1 MACAPLKDKQ
11 VGVVSTFLEGHDAF
25 GVLATGY
32 RRKAFSCFPLIFEH
46 LSGLKQSSIVIV
58 VSPFVAIRKDQILY
72 SELLSLVLLVLGYL
86 VAFEQCSAV
95 SAVLQQLSYAHPSPT
110 HNMFLRYAS
119 VQFLGAHGSRL
130 LLRAC
135 TYIYAMESG
144 SQTTVDVHS
153 CSNFLELQTQRFE
166 NQMAKVLLT
175 FPQSCEAYSSM

>member
-1 MACAPLKDKQ
+1 ML
-11 VGVVSTFLEGHDAF
+11 SEFLL
-25 GVLATGY
+25 LA

-58 VSPFVAIRKDQILY
+58 VPPLVAIKKDQILY
-72 SELLSLVLLVLGYL
+72 SELLSLVPSVLVLLVLGYL
-86 VAFEQCSAV
+86 VAFEQC

-130 LLRAC
+130 LLCAC
-135 TYIYAMESG
+135 TYIYTMEPG

-175 FPQSCEAYSSM
+175 FSTVM